1 MYYENFFFHFNF
13 FLKSNHE
20 QLLLTFL
27 LHQIVSRILYL
38 QIYEFFQQK
47 GPLLSIYINSTKLRT
62 NTQTQFIEKFVVT
75 ENSWNNLMNSILTHQ
90 EKKPPVKT
98 WFHNKSSLFFIDCPI
113 EKEGYQLIMGQCLFF
128 EKTNMN
134 FGTAQDNCQEKFLP
148 YSGKLFEPSTIEIYQ
163 AVHNA
168 SKDNV
173 IY

>member
-1 MYYENFFFHFNF
+1 M
-13 FLKSNHE
+13 K
-20 QLLLTFL
+20 
-27 LHQIVSRILYL
+27 
-38 QIYEFFQQK
+38 
-47 GPLLSIYINSTKLRT
+47 LSDDMARK
-62 NTQTQFIEKFVVT
+62 KHP
-75 ENSWNNLMNSILTHQ
+75 SI
-90 EKKPPVKT
+90 KT

-148 YSGKLFEPSTIEIYQ
+148 YYGKLFEPSTIEIYQ
-163 AVHNA
+163 AVHDA